1 MTFKKRWVVLML
13 VVIVMGFL
21 VTGGILLQP
30 KRKYEDLGVPILDI
44 HLNGVTLDE
53 IDNGNK
59 TDVYGGNELT
69 IYDGDFLNTYNEIEM
84 KGRGNGTWVREKK
97 PYQIR
102 FNQKVDLFGLGRA
115 RKWNLL
121 ANHAD
126 DSYLRNDLA
135 FKLAEML
142 GMEYRMEGKYV
153 ELYVNNEYRGLYYL
167 THAVEIGKNTVNLKN
182 PMGVLVELDNYYGRW
197 EDHYETNDGN
207 LMVLEDVVSKDL
219 SEVAMNDFVE
229 VFNELEEAIEARNYE
244 KIKELTDI
252 RSFAQYFLLSEISV
266 NPDAYWTSLYFYKD
280 GPEDVIHVGPGW
292 DFDLAFSNEK
302 WANWLGERCLS
313 PRETMIRKEELKPKE
328 FYDEN
333 GISNDEYESSLLLS
347 RLFFDLMEIEEFQ
360 NEVKDVFRER
370 ISGREVEIMGFLAMR
385 EENLKQLVKKDGQR
399 WEKYNYNEEMKRL
412 TDWLRERLSYIEE
425 QYGEETVRRSVF

>member
-1 MTFKKRWVVLML
+1 M
-13 VVIVMGFL
+13 
-21 VTGGILLQP
+21 
-30 KRKYEDLGVPILDI
+30 
-44 HLNGVTLDE
+44 
-53 IDNGNK
+53 
-59 TDVYGGNELT
+59 
-69 IYDGDFLNTYNEIEM
+69 
-84 KGRGNGTWVREKK
+84 
-97 PYQIR
+97 
-102 FNQKVDLFGLGRA
+102 
-115 RKWNLL
+115 
-121 ANHAD
+121 
-126 DSYLRNDLA
+126 
-135 FKLAEML
+135 
-142 GMEYRMEGKYV
+142 
-153 ELYVNNEYRGLYYL
+153 
-167 THAVEIGKNTVNLKN
+167 
-182 PMGVLVELDNYYGRW
+182 
-197 EDHYETNDGN
+197 
-207 LMVLEDVVSKDL
+207 
-219 SEVAMNDFVE
+219 
-229 VFNELEEAIEARNYE
+229 
-244 KIKELTDI
+244 
-252 RSFAQYFLLSEISV
+252 
-266 NPDAYWTSLYFYKD
+266 
-280 GPEDVIHVGPGW
+280 IHVGPGW